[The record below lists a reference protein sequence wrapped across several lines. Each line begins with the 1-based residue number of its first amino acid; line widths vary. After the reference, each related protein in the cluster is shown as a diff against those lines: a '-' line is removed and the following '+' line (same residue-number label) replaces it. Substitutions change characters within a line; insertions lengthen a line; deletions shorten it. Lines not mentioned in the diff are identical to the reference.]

1 MTSSTLSSAPTSGP
15 TAWWRDRSIA
25 TRIGATVGLL
35 GLGLGLVTGVALVGQ
50 DRIEDIDDQVTAAV
64 GVQMD
69 VADAKYQLLWAT
81 NWQNITAWQS
91 RVVGGAE
98 AAAQDGDNVTTY
110 RAAVV
115 EFEKVFEIDQSLLT
129 DDGRASLATIAE
141 TWPAM
146 AEYNEEIL
154 DLWADDQL
162 DAGDAVS
169 TGEKW
174 DIYFVLSGGMDELV
188 TSVDDRVAELVA
200 ERDSIAGST
209 RTTTIVVAL
218 VALLLGAALALVTAR
233 GIMTGIHRV
242 RGGLLRMADNDFG
255 VRVDVTSRDET
266 GQMATALNEAAETV
280 GAAFSTISTSADAV
294 AAASNELK
302 TTAAQIATSAEAA
315 SSRSGTVSTAAGE
328 VSSNVATVAAG
339 AEQMGAS
346 IREIAKNAN
355 DAARVATEA
364 VSAAA
369 AATTMVSRLG
379 SSSAE
384 IGNVVKV
391 ITSIAEQTN
400 LLALNATIEAA
411 RAGEAGKGFAVVASE
426 VKELAQ
432 ETARATED
440 ISRRVAT
447 ISSDTAGAVSA
458 IAEISAIIASID
470 DFQTTIAA
478 AVEEQTATTNEMSRS
493 VSEAANGSVDIA
505 TSITGV
511 SDATSSTTL
520 ALVNS
525 RSAIIDLATL
535 AGELRT
541 QVTRFTY

>member
-1 MTSSTLSSAPTSGP
+1 MKTTDSAPT
-15 TAWWRDRSIA
+15 TASTPSSWWRDRSIA
-25 TRIGATVGLL
+25 TRIGVTVALM
-35 GLGLGLVTGVALVGQ
+35 GLGLGLVSGVALVGQ
-50 DRIEDIDDQVTAAV
+50 ERVKDIDDRVTAAV

-81 NWQNITAWQS
+81 NWQNITAWKS
-91 RVVGGAE
+91 RVDGGAV
-98 AAAQDGDNVTTY
+98 AAAPDGDNVKTY

-115 EFEKVFEIDQSLLT
+115 EFEKVFDIDQSLLT
-129 DDGRASLATIAE
+129 DEGRASLAVIAE
-141 TWPAM
+141 SWPEM
-146 AEYNEEIL
+146 AEYNEDIL
-154 DLWADDQL
+154 GLWADEEL

-188 TSVDDRVAELVA
+188 TSVDARVDKLVT
-200 ERDSIAGST
+200 ERESISSST
-209 RTTTIVVAL
+209 RTTTLVVAL
-218 VALLLGAALALVTAR
+218 LAVLLGIALAVVTAR
-233 GIMTGIHRV
+233 GIMTGIRRV
-242 RGGLLRMADNDFG
+242 RDGLQRMALNDFG
-255 VRVDVTSRDET
+255 VRVPATSRDET

-280 GAAFSTISTSADAV
+280 GGAFAAIGASADAV
-294 AAASNELK
+294 AAASTELK

-315 SSRSGTVSTAAGE
+315 SARSGAVSAAAGE
-328 VSSNVATVAAG
+328 VSGNVATVAAG
-339 AEQMGAS
+339 AEQMGVS

-364 VSAAA
+364 VAAAA
-369 AATTMVSRLG
+369 AATSMVSRLG

-384 IGNVVKV
+384 IGDVVKV
-391 ITSIAEQTN
+391 ITSIAAQTN

-440 ISRRVAT
+440 ISRRVTT

-458 IAEISAIIASID
+458 IAEISSIIASID

-493 VSEAANGSVDIA
+493 VSEAAGGSTDIA
-505 TSITGV
+505 LSITGV
-511 SDATSSTTL
+511 SDATATTTR

-525 RSAIIDLATL
+525 RGAIVELADLATD
-535 AGELRT
+535 LRS
-541 QVTRFTY
+541 QVARFTY